1 MEALQWGM
9 YSPQLLRY
17 FEDARHAGEVV
28 EPNASAQVENPVCG
42 DVLRL
47 TAKVE
52 NRQIKEIRF
61 KVKGCVPAMA
71 CASAIAD
78 LLQGVSLEAAA
89 ELTWEQ
95 VLARVGGV
103 PEASEHAVYLAV
115 DALAALLKHAAV

>member
-1 MEALQWGM
+1 M

-28 EPNASAQVENPVCG
+28 EANASAQVENPVCG

-71 CASAIAD
+71 CGSAIAD
-78 LLQGVSLEAAA
+78 LLQGRSLAEAR
-89 ELTWEQ
+89 ELTREQ
-95 VLARVGGV
+95 LLASVGGV

-115 DALAALLKHAAV
+115 DAVAALLKNAPI